1 MRTLSGGVYAI
12 TDRTQARRPL
22 ADIVQTALEA
32 GFAGIMLREKDLPGG
47 PLLDL
52 AETLSS
58 ICRAFDRPLIVND
71 RLDVALALPGVGAH
85 VGVRGMKV
93 ADARRVLGPDRFLGY
108 SAHEVPE
115 ALSALREGADYV
127 TLSPIFSSS
136 SKPDLLPRGLTLL
149 EEAMAA
155 LPAGPIIALGG
166 IAASNI
172 GSIRRTGAAGAAV
185 MGALM
190 RSDHPKTAA
199 REIITAWNSEAET
212 ETQTN

>member
-1 MRTLSGGVYAI
+1 MKTLSGGVYAI

-22 ADIVQTALEA
+22 ADIVQAALEA
-32 GFAGIMLREKDLPGG
+32 GFAGIMLREKDLSGG
-47 PLLDL
+47 PLFDL
-52 AETLSS
+52 AETLSR

-93 ADARRVLGPDRFLGY
+93 TDARRLLGPDRLLGY

-115 ALSALREGADYV
+115 ALSALRDGADYV
-127 TLSPIFSSS
+127 TLSPIFSSA

-155 LPAGPIIALGG
+155 LPAGHMIALGG
-166 IAASNI
+166 IDASNV
-172 GSIRRTGAAGAAV
+172 GHIRRMGAAAAAV

-190 RSDHPKTAA
+190 RSDHPKAAA
-199 REIITAWNSEAET
+199 REMIAAWDSEAET
-212 ETQTN
+212 ENQNR